1 MSNTER
7 KILQNQYRIL
17 ALLDRENA
25 GEYAKKAEILYNGFT
40 AAYSEVLGLMP
51 EISEAVCTEVQDI
64 LDMFRALALAVRS
77 GVDCTGI
84 PRRALQFSGFDG
96 NHEIDHMVFTRYVTQ
111 TRGGWAELSITEGKL
126 NSHTLRLY
134 LYRPMLSRWRQSR
147 DQWKL
152 TREDLLRILPQRTSS
167 QGIE

>member
-7 KILQNQYRIL
+7 QILQNQFRIL
-17 ALLDRENA
+17 ELLDRENA
-25 GEYAKKAEILYNGFT
+25 ESHAKRAEILYNGFT
-40 AAYSEVLGLMP
+40 GAYSKVFDMMP

-96 NHEIDHMVFTRYVTQ
+96 NHEIDHMVFTRYLTKN
-111 TRGGWAELSITEGKL
+111 RGGWAELGITEGKL

-134 LYRPMLSRWRQSR
+134 LYRPMLTRWRQSR

-152 TREDLLRILPQRTSS
+152 TREDLLRILPPRTSS